1 MKKLGKTWIS
11 FFLGLTAGLGLF
23 ALVRSISQPPIERI
37 SDAIA
42 TAERVEIRFLDH
54 EDSEFFAM
62 SSTEWGNFSTILR
75 DHRLTTEVQAMC
87 HEPDVE
93 IRFIKGWAKS
103 LTATLSLECENF
115 HFRDPLR
122 RVVWVTIY
130 DPGDPAFKLSRL
142 THYISKLKSH
152 TSAGSQQAEGGK
164 ASPATS

>member
-1 MKKLGKTWIS
+1 MKKSAKTWIS
-11 FFLGLTAGLGLF
+11 FFLGLTAGLALS
-23 ALVRSISQPPIERI
+23 ALVQSISLSPIDRI

-54 EDSEFFAM
+54 KDSEFFAM
-62 SSTEWGNFSTILR
+62 SSTEWGNFSEILR

-103 LTATLSLECENF
+103 QTVTFSLECENF

-142 THYISKLKSH
+142 THYISELKSE
-152 TSAGSQQAEGGK
+152 TAAGSQQAEGGK
-164 ASPATS
+164 DPPATS

>member
-1 MKKLGKTWIS
+1 MKKSAKTWIS
-11 FFLGLTAGLGLF
+11 FFLGLTAGLALSL
-23 ALVRSISQPPIERI
+23 LVRSISLSPIERI

-42 TAERVEIRFLDH
+42 TAEQVEIRFLDH
-54 EDSEFFAM
+54 DGTEFFAM
-62 SSTEWGNFSTILR
+62 SSTDWGNFSKVLR

-103 LTATLSLECENF
+103 LTATLSLQCENF

-142 THYISKLKSH
+142 IHHISELKSH
-152 TSAGSQQAEGGK
+152 TTAGSQQAEGGK